1 MLLNCGAGKTLES
14 PLDSKE
20 SKPVNPNGNQSW
32 TFIGRTGAEAEAPIL
47 QPPDSKSQLIGKDP
61 GTGKDWG
68 QGEKGRDRGW
78 DGWMASLTQ
87 WTWVWAN
94 SGRQWRLGKPDVLP
108 FMGSQ
113 RIRHN
118 LVTGKHQIAS
128 QGQRPEMQLNILQ
141 CMGRLPQEESSRLKS
156 Q

>member
-1 MLLNCGAGKTLES
+1 MVLEKTLES
-14 PLDSKE
+14 PLNNKE
-20 SKPVNPNGNQSW
+20 IKLVNPKGNQSW
-32 TFIGRTGAEAEAPIL
+32 IFTGRTDAEAEVSIL
-47 QPPDSKSQLIGKDP
+47 WPPDAKSQLIGKD
-61 GTGKDWG
+61 WCWERLRAR
-68 QGEKGRDRGW
+68 GEEGDRGW
-78 DGWMASLTQ
+78 DGWMASQ
-87 WTWVWAN
+87 IRWTWVWAN